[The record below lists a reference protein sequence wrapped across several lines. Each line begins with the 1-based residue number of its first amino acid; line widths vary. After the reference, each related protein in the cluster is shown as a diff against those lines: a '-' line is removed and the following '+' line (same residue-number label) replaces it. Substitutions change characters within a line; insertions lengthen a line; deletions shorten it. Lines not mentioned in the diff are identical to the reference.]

1 MIAGGCLG
9 VGWSSWLAHERLSES
24 LSADVEGRD
33 IRLIGSVEGLP
44 DLGTTGERFRFR
56 VEQANLMTDEKIS
69 VPSHV
74 SLGWYSDRSSDP
86 PELKSG
92 QRWQLTVRLK
102 RPHGLSNPGVFD
114 AEAWLLNEGVRATGS
129 VQAQGNQLLDEQ
141 IAHPKI
147 WIDRARAA
155 LREKILTALPNQPYV
170 GVIIALV
177 IGDQRAVSQSDWDV
191 FNRTGVGHL
200 MSISGLHITMI
211 AGVFALLCHWLWRHS
226 FFTRAQL
233 PLLCPAHKV
242 AALAGLLAAFSY
254 VALAGFGIPAQRT
267 LLMIAVV
274 TLSLWLDR
282 IVTVS
287 QILSTA
293 LLVVLLFDPW
303 SVLWPGFW
311 LSFVA
316 IGCILFACVGRAE
329 EMRQSSEAGVKKHLQ
344 SAWRTQWAVTLGLLP
359 LGFAWFAQT
368 SLISPLANA
377 VAIPMVSFVITP
389 LSLLGSVLPAPLA
402 SSLLLAAHAVT
413 AWLAEGLAWVSAT
426 KLAVWAAPQPDWC
439 VFALAMI
446 GTVWMLA
453 PRGWPL
459 RWMGV
464 LLWSPMLLAKPAAPE
479 RGFWLTAFDI
489 GQGNALLVETANHRL
504 IYDTGPA
511 FSLEA
516 DGGSRVLLP
525 HLRARGIHHLDGVMI
540 SHSDVD
546 HSGGAR
552 SLWEGVT
559 IDWLSSSLFFDH
571 PMLVNSPRHE
581 PCHAGQRWVWDD
593 VEFDV
598 LHPLT
603 DHLQNSTL
611 SPNARSC
618 TLRIRYR
625 GRSVLLTG
633 DIEAPQE
640 RALLDRAAQSRED
653 LKADVLLAPHHGS
666 GTSSTNEFL
675 QAVHPSVALFQVGY
689 RNRYRHPKQE
699 IVQRYR
705 DHGILP
711 LRTDQSGAIRME
723 VDADIRWT
731 SFRCQRQRYWSS
743 EPCLLKQ

>member
-1 MIAGGCLG
+1 
-9 VGWSSWLAHERLSES
+9 
-24 LSADVEGRD
+24 
-33 IRLIGSVEGLP
+33 
-44 DLGTTGERFRFR
+44 
-56 VEQANLMTDEKIS
+56 
-69 VPSHV
+69 
-74 SLGWYSDRSSDP
+74 
-86 PELKSG
+86 
-92 QRWQLTVRLK
+92 
-102 RPHGLSNPGVFD
+102 
-114 AEAWLLNEGVRATGS
+114 
-129 VQAQGNQLLDEQ
+129 
-141 IAHPKI
+141 
-147 WIDRARAA
+147 
-155 LREKILTALPNQPYV
+155 
-170 GVIIALV
+170 
-177 IGDQRAVSQSDWDV
+177 VSQSDWDV

-200 MSISGLHITMI
+200 ISISGLHITMI
-211 AGVFALLCHWLWRHS
+211 AGLFALLSHWLWQHS

-274 TLSLWLDR
+274 TLSLLLHR

-287 QILSTA
+287 QILLTA

-316 IGCILFACVGRAE
+316 IGCILFACAGRAE
-329 EMRQSSEAGVKKHLQ
+329 ELRQSSEAGVKKHLQ

-377 VAIPMVSFVITP
+377 VAIPVVSFVITP
-389 LSLLGSVLPAPLA
+389 LSLVASVLPAPFA
-402 SSLLLAAHAVT
+402 SGLLNAAHAVT
-413 AWLAEGLAWVSAT
+413 AWLAEGLAWLSST
-426 KLAVWAAPQPDWC
+426 KLAVWTAPQPDWG

-459 RWMGV
+459 RWVGV
-464 LLWSPMLLAKPAAPE
+464 LLWLPMLLAKPAAPE

-525 HLRARGIHHLDGVMI
+525 YLRARGIHHLDGVMI
-540 SHSDVD
+540 SHSDAD

-552 SLWEGVT
+552 SLWEGVK
-559 IDWLSSSLFFDH
+559 IEWFSSSLFFDH
-571 PMLVNSPRHE
+571 PLLMKAPRHE
-581 PCHAGQRWVWDD
+581 PCAGQHWVWDE

-598 LHPLT
+598 LHPHA
-603 DHLQNSTL
+603 DHLQNSTF

-625 GRSVLLTG
+625 GRTVLLTG

-640 RALLDRAAQSRED
+640 RALLDRAWQSRED

-705 DHGILP
+705 DRGILP

-731 SFRCQRQRYWSS
+731 TYRCQRQRYWSS